1 MEDVGMEKGGKML
14 VEDYLFN
21 VLDYNIK
28 MYWKM
33 IILKDGVTRYVCVN
47 EVTLNTLKCDFIL

>member
-1 MEDVGMEKGGKML
+1 MEKGEKML
-14 VEDYLFN
+14 VEDQLFN

-47 EVTLNTLKCDFIL
+47 EVTLNTLKRDFIL